1 MKRSPV
7 SSARSRSN
15 PISIPLTGRC
25 QYGRVRYEIIGA
37 PLKIT
42 ACHCV
47 ECQKQSGGAFGM
59 ALWVKSG
66 DLRIKGKPKSF
77 TRTADSGNPMT
88 GVFCPD
94 CGERLYNIPSSNQDV
109 YLLKPGTEDDTSGVR
124 PERMVGMRRK
134 QHWLDIPNDIELV
147 E

>member
-47 ECQKQSGGAFGM
+47 ECQKQSVGAFGM
-59 ALWVKSG
+59 SMLVRQDDLKISG
-66 DLRIKGKPKSF
+66 VTKSF
-77 TRTADSGNPMT
+77 VRVVDSGNENIA
-88 GVFCPD
+88 VFCPD
-94 CGERLYNIPSSNQDV
+94 CG
-109 YLLKPGTEDDTSGVR
+109 VR
-124 PERMVGMRRK
+124 IHNTP
-134 QHWLDIPNDIELV
+134 H
-147 E
+147 